1 MKKPELLNADLYQL
15 SETKGMIANIE
26 RYAINDG
33 NGVRTTVFFKG
44 CYLRC
49 RWCSNPET
57 QEFHPEMSF
66 FSDKCIAC
74 LNCLRSCPYG
84 AIREDL
90 SADRA
95 VCSGCWKKDD
105 AFTCTKKC
113 YPQCRKVTGN
123 MLSVKEV
130 YDTVKRDASFYE
142 ASGGGV
148 TVSGGEPFAQPDFLY
163 ALLRTLTE
171 RWINTAVET
180 CGFAD
185 PEDYRAVVPYL
196 NTIFMDIKHMNPEKH
211 RAWTGQSN
219 EKILDNVCLTD
230 ELAGIYGSELFFRIP
245 IIPGFNDTVEEVGA
259 VAEFVSKKLHHVK
272 GMELLPY
279 HRLGRGKYYSLEKP
293 YDLEDTVTPPDEQM
307 QELNAVLAKYGIP
320 VYQF

>member
-1 MKKPELLNADLYQL
+1 MVREELLGADIRKLE
-15 SETKGMIANIE
+15 ETRGTIANIE

-33 NGVRTTVFFKG
+33 SGVRTTVFFKG

-57 QEFHPEMSF
+57 QAFYPEMSF

-74 LNCLRSCPYG
+74 MNCLRSCPYG

-90 SADRA
+90 SADRSI
-95 VCSGCWKKDD
+95 CSECYKKEE

-113 YPQCRKVTGN
+113 YPQCRKMTGES
-123 MLSVKEV
+123 LTVKEV
-130 YDTVKRDASFYE
+130 YDVVKRDASFYE

-148 TVSGGEPFAQPDFLY
+148 TISGGEPFAQPEYLY

-180 CGFAD
+180 CGFAN
-185 PEDYRAVVPYL
+185 PEDYRAIVPYL
-196 NTIFMDIKHMNPEKH
+196 NTVFMDIKHMDPKKH
-211 RAWTGQSN
+211 EEWTGQSN
-219 EKILDNVCLTD
+219 ERILGNIRLVD
-230 ELAGIYGSELFFRIP
+230 ELAGTYGYQLFLRIP
-245 IIPGFNDTVEEVGA
+245 VIPGFNDSVSDIEAAA
-259 VAEFVSKKLHHVK
+259 VFVSENLKHVT

-279 HRLGRGKYYSLEKP
+279 HRLGRGKYHSLEKP
-293 YDLEDTVTPPDEQM
+293 YELEDIVSPTDGYM
-307 QELNAVLAKYGIP
+307 QELNAVLARHDIP
-320 VYQF
+320 IYQF